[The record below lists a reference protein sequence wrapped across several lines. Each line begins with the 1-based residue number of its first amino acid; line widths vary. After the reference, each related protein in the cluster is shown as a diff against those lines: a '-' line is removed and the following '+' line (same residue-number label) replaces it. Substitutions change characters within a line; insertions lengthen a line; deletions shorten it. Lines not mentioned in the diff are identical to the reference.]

1 MALKDNW
8 IDRQNGVDDVDSEDI
23 NKVARAVIEA
33 EKRLDDVGIG
43 ATFFPYVSESGII
56 SWTNDGGLPNPPPLT
71 LKEIKAIMAT
81 EVKKVT
87 EVSRVS
93 KAKKETQANAE
104 SKAYRATKEIR
115 EIRGIKANPVLLVQK
130 ERMVPR

>member
-8 IDRQNGVDDVDSEDI
+8 IDRQNGIDNVDSEDI

-56 SWTNDGGLPNPPPLT
+56 SWTNDGGLPNPPPINIKGDKGDDGYT
-71 LKEIKAIMAT
+71 PQKGTDYWNAKDVQEIHSYVDDQISPLM
-81 EVKKVT
+81 
-87 EVSRVS
+87 
-93 KAKKETQANAE
+93 Q
-104 SKAYRATKEIR
+104 EINGV
-115 EIRGIKANPVLLVQK
+115 EEEL
-130 ERMVPR
+130 RMINEGGVE